1 MQHCAYQRS
10 MHGKGVVNNYKVP
23 ETMTHMQNREF
34 GDSATA
40 SAKIKKACFVT
51 FGFLLSSCQVK
62 VRFIILKDK
71 LLV

>member
-23 ETMTHMQNREF
+23 ETMTHMQNCEF

-40 SAKIKKACFVT
+40 SAKIKKLALS
-51 FGFLLSSCQVK
+51 LLAFSCQVVK
-62 VRFIILKDK
+62 
-71 LLV
+71 

>member
-51 FGFLLSSCQVK
+51 LGFLLSSCQVK
-62 VRFIILKDK
+62 VRITILKDK
-71 LLV
+71 LLF

>member
-1 MQHCAYQRS
+1 

-40 SAKIKKACFVT
+40 SAKIKKLALA
-51 FGFLLSSCQVK
+51 LLAFSYQVVK
-62 VRFIILKDK
+62 
-71 LLV
+71 

>member
-1 MQHCAYQRS
+1 MQHCAYQRN

-40 SAKIKKACFVT
+40 SAKIKKLALA
-51 FGFLLSSCQVK
+51 LLAFSHQVVK
-62 VRFIILKDK
+62 
-71 LLV
+71 